1 MSGWEKWVGAAA
13 VVIVTL
19 FILHNFAPA
28 SVKTQLGTA

>member
-19 FILHNFAPA
+19 FVVKLVAPV
-28 SVKTQLGTA
+28 SIRNQLGLN